1 MKLCDVKQSPLNVL
15 KAFYLSVDVLSSIK
29 WHCTFNATLLE
40 KYIGCAFLWTVV
52 LCIVLAQKIHVS
64 FHFPTVGVKRV
75 HEQSYLC
82 FCLSVC
88 SCWQKVQVSLTSMFY
103 HFLLKIKINLTKP
116 SRHSSFDR
124 GPGFKSHQCLLAD
137 WLSCQEVSRGD
148 VTRSP
153 KQRYQ
158 WPHKKDIWPPKKKR
172 NCR

>member
-1 MKLCDVKQSPLNVL
+1 MWEIYRMWFSVYIIVL
-15 KAFYLSVDVLSSIK
+15 RV
-29 WHCTFNATLLE
+29 
-40 KYIGCAFLWTVV
+40 
-52 LCIVLAQKIHVS
+52 VLAQKPHVS

-88 SCWQKVQVSLTSMFY
+88 SCWKKVQVSLTSMFY

-153 KQRYQ
+153 KQGYQ
-158 WPHKKDIWPPKKKR
+158 WPHKKDICPPKKTR
-172 NCR
+172 NIVSR